1 MRSTYLPRL
10 LALLPLALTLPAC
23 QHPQTASSIA
33 RTERPTLPT
42 PNPELLKAER
52 LKPLGHPETGVMV
65 QVDQGWL
72 RASQDLLAAA
82 IGAIE
87 RGNNRA
93 AGNRLYLYCVK
104 AVFATGVLP
113 KDCPK

>member
-1 MRSTYLPRL
+1 
-10 LALLPLALTLPAC
+10 
-23 QHPQTASSIA
+23 
-33 RTERPTLPT
+33 
-42 PNPELLKAER
+42 
-52 LKPLGHPETGVMV
+52 MV

-82 IGAIE
+82 IGAVE

-93 AGNRLYLYCVK
+93 AGNRLYLHCVK

>member
-1 MRSTYLPRL
+1 
-10 LALLPLALTLPAC
+10 
-23 QHPQTASSIA
+23 
-33 RTERPTLPT
+33 
-42 PNPELLKAER
+42 
-52 LKPLGHPETGVMV
+52 MV